1 MHYICIRWLHENSD
15 DPVLLISELDD
26 HRWET
31 RKVEIFADGAKGYAT
46 KSDETGG
53 TALSLEQIPPINEIA
68 ADPQF
73 IPMGIT
79 KEEFEEIWKTRQLPS
94 TPGLMRLSR

>member
-1 MHYICIRWLHENSD
+1 MNYICIRWIHENSN

-46 KSDETGG
+46 KNDETGG
-53 TALSLEQIPPINEIA
+53 TALSLEQVPSIDEIA

-73 IPMGIT
+73 IPKEIT
-79 KEEFEEIWKTRQLPS
+79 KEEFEEFWKARRLPS
-94 TPGLMRLSR
+94 APGLMR